1 MIFCF
6 HMSVGFRSQK
16 KNSSDR
22 AQNLF
27 GRVSA
32 NFPTFF
38 LHVFFS
44 ILLLFSF
51 RLFYGRF
58 RVLLVAISSEAVKDA
73 KNLKIYSETTE
84 FGPTNRQVSLL

>member
-1 MIFCF
+1 LLS
-6 HMSVGFRSQK
+6 HER
-16 KNSSDR
+16 
-22 AQNLF
+22 
-27 GRVSA
+27 RVSLA
-32 NFPTFF
+32 KKKFFGSRSKFVWARISKFPDFF
-38 LHVFFS
+38 FARFFS